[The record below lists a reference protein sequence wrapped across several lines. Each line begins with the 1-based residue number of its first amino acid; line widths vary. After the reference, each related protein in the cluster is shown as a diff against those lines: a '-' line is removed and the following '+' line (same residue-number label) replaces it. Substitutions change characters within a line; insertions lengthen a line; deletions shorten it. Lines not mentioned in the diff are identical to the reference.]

1 MLDKL
6 RSQCEELLAVNYEKY
21 KTIAN
26 ILNNDKCFFEM
37 DIETAYSILK
47 DLKVTDEDL
56 NKVYLELIKI
66 ENFEV

>member
-6 RSQCEELLAVNYEKY
+6 REQCESLSQTHPEKY

-26 ILNNDKCFFEM
+26 ILSNDNCFFEM

-47 DLKVTDEDL
+47 DLNVLDEDI
-56 NKVYLELIKI
+56 NKVYLDLIKI
-66 ENFEV
+66 ENYNN